1 MCLENPSPSHTPVA
15 NDPLANYIN
24 FILIIACW
32 ASDSHC
38 RPGFAE
44 ILVALDEVRIAF
56 AATPHE
62 SFHTM
67 QEDWRLEIE
76 QVLHGLRMKEKVNF
90 AKYYHLLKFVIQVA
104 K

>member
-1 MCLENPSPSHTPVA
+1 MY
-15 NDPLANYIN
+15 NY
-24 FILIIACW
+24 LACW
-32 ASDSHC
+32 ASDSHS

-44 ILVALDEVRIAF
+44 ILVALDEVRSAF

-76 QVLHGLRMKEKVNF
+76 QVLHGLRMKEKVCISNF
-90 AKYYHLLKFVIQVA
+90 SIV
-104 K
+104 

>member
-1 MCLENPSPSHTPVA
+1 MNIQTENYLT
-15 NDPLANYIN
+15 
-24 FILIIACW
+24 ACW

-38 RPGFAE
+38 RPDFTE
-44 ILVALDEVRIAF
+44 ILQALDGVRSAF

-76 QVLHGLRMKEKVNF
+76 QVLHGLRMKEKVF
-90 AKYYHLLKFVIQVA
+90 IVPIYYII
-104 K
+104 

>member
-1 MCLENPSPSHTPVA
+1 ML
-15 NDPLANYIN
+15 
-24 FILIIACW
+24 LITACW
-32 ASDSHC
+32 ASDSHG

-44 ILVALDEVRIAF
+44 ILIALEEVRSAF

-76 QVLHGLRMKEKVNF
+76 QVLHGLRMKEKV
-90 AKYYHLLKFVIQVA
+90 
-104 K
+104 

>member
-1 MCLENPSPSHTPVA
+1 MHFRESSEYITKDIYYLE
-15 NDPLANYIN
+15 
-24 FILIIACW
+24 CW
-32 ASDSHC
+32 ASDSHA

-44 ILVALDEVRIAF
+44 ILVALEEVRDAF

-76 QVLHGLRMKEKVNF
+76 QVLHGLRMKEKV
-90 AKYYHLLKFVIQVA
+90 H
-104 K
+104 